1 MTSNLNKYQPNDNF
15 LQGRRQSQINRNLG
29 IVHIAMLILIALMFA
44 LAFSSCAT
52 TKETLPYAPD
62 GKYGKY
68 PTKKNKPVKNQYS
81 WIERQWKGEGR

>member
-1 MTSNLNKYQPNDNF
+1 MKRMILLF
-15 LQGRRQSQINRNLG
+15 L
-29 IVHIAMLILIALMFA
+29 IVILMASCSATKNYLPFA
-44 LAFSSCAT
+44 
-52 TKETLPYAPD
+52 KN